1 MTSPQISKFYHLTVE
16 RAGLAGLICV
26 NRLLPFPWSSSD
38 KILWWSHF
46 RRGCGREDRDCWQ
59 NPLSFC
65 FWGHKEIHLHWVNC
79 EIGSLFPH
87 LICGSVN
94 QTWGL
99 KAASVS
105 CWARQWF
112 HWSDGMLHA
121 CREGCQSALLA
132 LECFVRAQNF
142 SWSFSLIPCGFRAAE
157 WNRKRWRLYFP
168 KDMLT
173 QQNTALVPS
182 SFIPNC
188 GTAVPWE
195 NWSCPLCKK

>member
-87 LICGSVN
+87 LTCGLSTKLGVPL
-94 QTWGL
+94 WPAGCVGVL
-99 KAASVS
+99 LGKAVVS
-105 CWARQWF
+105 LVRWHAPCLQGRV
-112 HWSDGMLHA
+112 SECSLSIRMLS
-121 CREGCQSALLA
+121 ESPKVLMKLL
-132 LECFVRAQNF
+132 
-142 SWSFSLIPCGFRAAE
+142 SHS
-157 WNRKRWRLYFP
+157 
-168 KDMLT
+168 
-173 QQNTALVPS
+173 
-182 SFIPNC
+182 
-188 GTAVPWE
+188 PWLQG
-195 NWSCPLCKK
+195 SRVK